1 MNIKN
6 EYICEICGKEF
17 SRKESLSR
25 HVNYTHKHLIQQSS
39 KHKCKLCGKEISKKT
54 VLKHLKTTHNFTDK
68 QSFLYLF
75 NYSRKEFSNI
85 SEDIRVLYLNTLY
98 ELNHGSELYSKQFN
112 SFYNMILK
120 IRQFNKDDIKNFFN
134 NVLPYKKQHKTECNS
149 KRLCD
154 VVFKGEP
161 ENSKL
166 YYEKYMMSLNPFKNH
181 GGKFS
186 PFSDSFIGYIGMDS
200 SEIKKRKYAAGK
212 YDKIGRNQNQKEY
225 WLKRGYSESDAIIEA
240 RKHINTFSL
249 EKCIEKYGLENGY
262 KIWKERQEKW
272 QSTLRSKPVE
282 EQERI
287 NHNKVYKNGPKSGVE
302 SEFLNKLSTD
312 ISKHNKYLQN
322 LGVIVDFIQD
332 NKIIEFYGDYWHCN
346 PKQKR
351 FVESYYHP
359 YLKMTAKEKWEFD
372 ENRINKLKN
381 SGYKVKIVWESDY
394 KENKDSVILDCKK
407 FLGE

>member
-1 MNIKN
+1 MA
-6 EYICEICGKEF
+6 
-17 SRKESLSR
+17 
-25 HVNYTHKHLIQQSS
+25 
-39 KHKCKLCGKEISKKT
+39 
-54 VLKHLKTTHNFTDK
+54 
-68 QSFLYLF
+68 
-75 NYSRKEFSNI
+75 
-85 SEDIRVLYLNTLY
+85 
-98 ELNHGSELYSKQFN
+98 
-112 SFYNMILK
+112 
-120 IRQFNKDDIKNFFN
+120 
-134 NVLPYKKQHKTECNS
+134 
-149 KRLCD
+149 
-154 VVFKGEP
+154 
-161 ENSKL
+161 
-166 YYEKYMMSLNPFKNH
+166 LNPFKNH

-225 WLKRGYSESDAIIEA
+225 WLKRGYSESDAIAEVK
-240 RKHINTFSL
+240 KHINTFSL
-249 EKCIEKYGLENGY
+249 EKCIEKYGLEDGY
-262 KIWKERQEKW
+262 KRWKDRQEKW
-272 QSTLRSKPVE
+272 QSTLRSKPIE

-381 SGYKVKIVWESDY
+381 SGYDVKIVWESDY
-394 KENKDSVILDCKK
+394 KEDKDSVINDCKK